1 MLKVTV
7 LYGHPTNPE
16 DFEKY
21 YEETHMPLAD
31 KMPGVA
37 RFELTRFVA
46 GPDGGR
52 PAFYRMAEL
61 YFPSQAQ
68 MQESLGSPEGQA
80 AVGDL
85 ANFATGGV
93 TIVIGSVEL

>member
-1 MLKVTV
+1 
-7 LYGHPTNPE
+7 
-16 DFEKY
+16 
-21 YEETHMPLAD
+21 
-31 KMPGVA
+31 
-37 RFELTRFVA
+37 
-46 GPDGGR
+46 
-52 PAFYRMAEL
+52 MAEL

-93 TIVIGSVEL
+93 TIVIGSVEP